1 MQNIETILKV
11 VYAVVS
17 AVAVSVP
24 FVIALYSSIKSKSK
38 IRAQLANATDEAEK
52 AKLEAANSA
61 AMTDMLNACNEL
73 IMNAETLYSDISLLL
88 KKEGKSAGAV
98 KKDSVMSKLQAYAIE
113 RGYEFDAEYWDKK
126 VNEIVGMTKTVN
138 VLK

>member
-24 FVIALYSSIKSKSK
+24 FVIALYSTIKSKSK

>member
-73 IMNAETLYSDISLLL
+73 ITNAETLYSDISLLL

-126 VNEIVGMTKTVN
+126 VNEIVSMTKTVN

>member
-11 VYAVVS
+11 VYAVAS
-17 AVAVSVP
+17 AVAVAVP
-24 FVIALYSSIKSKSK
+24 LVIALIANIKSKIK
-38 IRAQLANATDEAEK
+38 IHKQLANTTDEAEK

-61 AMTDMLNACNEL
+61 ATTDMLNVCNEL
-73 IMNAETLYSDISLLL
+73 IANAETLYSDVSSIL

-126 VNEIVGMTKTVN
+126 VDEIVDMTKKVN
-138 VLK
+138 VSK

>member
-11 VYAVVS
+11 VYAVAS
-17 AVAVSVP
+17 AVAVAVP
-24 FVIALYSSIKSKSK
+24 FVIALIVNIKSKIK
-38 IRAQLANATDEAEK
+38 IRKQLANTTDEAEK

-61 AMTDMLNACNEL
+61 ATTDMLNVCNEL
-73 IMNAETLYSDISLLL
+73 IANAETLYSDVSSIL

-113 RGYEFDAEYWDKK
+113 HGYEFDAEYWDKK
-126 VNEIVGMTKTVN
+126 VDEIVDMTKKVN
-138 VLK
+138 VSK